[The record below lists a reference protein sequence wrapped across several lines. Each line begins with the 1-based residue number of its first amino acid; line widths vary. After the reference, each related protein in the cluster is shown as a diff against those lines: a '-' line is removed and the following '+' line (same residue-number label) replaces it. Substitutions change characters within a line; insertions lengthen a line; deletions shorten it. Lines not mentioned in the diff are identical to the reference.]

1 MFPMSAIQMRMKR
14 NCEASMLVAVVAIH
28 AALQC
33 AMVWMVAYLESSEA
47 DTHDVHICGSVL
59 VVVVV
64 VMAMLV
70 LGSRMVCSD
79 SKSTARLCVMRVLL
93 VAETASRKRKSC
105 ALPYDGQL
113 LAVALLRQTRVCR
126 AVPPSGKSQMARFL
140 MTTPPKPKVF
150 GSSAV
155 VRLCG
160 AVRAPRRRSR
170 RGRNII

>member
-1 MFPMSAIQMRMKR
+1 MASMFPMSAIQMRMKR
-14 NCEASMLVAVVAIH
+14 NCKASMLVTVVAIH

-79 SKSTARLCVMRVLL
+79 SESTARWCDECSVVVVEAAPHKKAMC
-93 VAETASRKRKSC
+93 C
-105 ALPYDGQL
+105 AL
-113 LAVALLRQTRVCR
+113 
-126 AVPPSGKSQMARFL
+126 
-140 MTTPPKPKVF
+140 
-150 GSSAV
+150 
-155 VRLCG
+155 
-160 AVRAPRRRSR
+160 
-170 RGRNII
+170 